1 MVKLTLSI
9 DWQEFQ
15 KIADLLKKAKA
26 KTARLSQQMAL
37 QNGEVIL
44 IFVLLLPEKSKKEY
58 MELQKLIKEHKEKI
72 QTTLEKSEL
81 ALGEIIFNNNNCQ
94 ILSQSSIKF
103 ELVVDFPE
111 LRSSY
116 ECSLEIIDESDVIP
130 IINGERSGWERISY
144 ACLLEVENE
153 LKALDFKEPI
163 EHKKYTREGMIKRVI
178 DERRQ
183 KADKAKYRIK
193 WALNIYGDHLLTNES
208 GVKYKIFLRDFQNE
222 TGYSDSMDSRLNKL
236 GTTKHI
242 MFAFKQLKEDKN
254 LYNKLAKTCPFIEI
268 YCDPLN
274 DYKVSWFYPDQLPL
288 EEQLFLSRYF
298 KNETYI
304 EDEELQNF
312 LKFLDESTGYEL
324 INIRPEVREKV
335 ESAFEKDML
344 KELRKRWNPDFS
356 SIKAE
361 LFPYQNE
368 GIEFILFRKSTILAD
383 EMGLG
388 KTVQAIGASILK
400 KQVFGFKKV
409 LVVCPA
415 SLKGQ
420 WKKEIEKFSDEK
432 AMVIQGTPYERA
444 RQYQGTEHLFFIVNY
459 ETLLR
464 DHLAINRAGIDFLIL
479 DEAQRAKNYETKTAA
494 SIKRLEFKHVL
505 VVTGT
510 PIENR
515 LIDIFSVVSIVD
527 PYFFG
532 PLWEF
537 SYQHCLFDP
546 ERRDKINGYYNLQ
559 KLNKNLEQI
568 LIRREKRK
576 VIDQL
581 PNVLQTNIPVEL
593 SPLQT
598 EYHASYAKGIAS
610 IIRKKFLTPYDLQKL
625 QLLLAN
631 MRMVCDSTYLIDEET
646 NESPKLE
653 ELKYI
658 LLEKLD
664 VSNSDRKIIIFSEWV
679 KVHKLIGKMLR
690 ENNIGFTELN
700 GSIPVKLRGE
710 LIKKFETNPH
720 CKIFLST
727 EAGGVGLNLQV
738 ADTLINFELPWN
750 PAKKNQRIGRIDRL
764 GQKSNKLT
772 ILNFITRNS
781 IEQQI
786 ASGLLVKQNLFD
798 GVLDSSSTTNY
809 VDFSSKGR
817 SQFIQQLEEFIAE
830 SEKNTIDSDL
840 EIVAADSYNNTENQI
855 NIPTN
860 SHEIDLSEEATEP
873 IEESIIKS
881 ERLTQSTITDE
892 KTLEVEQVMNNGM
905 QFLAGLFKMSTGK
918 DLGLS
923 SQTIEINKETGEVTM
938 KFKLQI

>member
-1 MVKLTLSI
+1 
-9 DWQEFQ
+9 
-15 KIADLLKKAKA
+15 
-26 KTARLSQQMAL
+26 
-37 QNGEVIL
+37 
-44 IFVLLLPEKSKKEY
+44 
-58 MELQKLIKEHKEKI
+58 MELQELIKSQKEKL
-72 QTTLEKSEL
+72 QTILPKTEL
-81 ALGEIIFNNNNCQ
+81 ALGEIIFNNNDCQ
-94 ILSQSSIKF
+94 VLSQSAVRF
-103 ELVVDFPE
+103 ELVVDSQETKHPK
-111 LRSSY
+111 
-116 ECSLEIIDESDVIP
+116 ECSLDIVEEDVIP
-130 IINGERSGWERISY
+130 SINGERCGWDRVSY

-153 LKALDFKEPI
+153 LRFLDPKEPV
-163 EHKKYTREGMIKRVI
+163 EHKKYSREGMVKRVLQ
-178 DERRQ
+178 ERRQ

-193 WALNIYGDHLLTNES
+193 WAANIYGDHVLTNEN
-208 GVKYKIFLRDFQNE
+208 GIKYKLFLRDFENE

-242 MFAFKQLKEDKN
+242 MFAFQQLKGDKA
-254 LYNKLAKTCPFIEI
+254 LFDQLDKTCPFIEI
-268 YCDPLN
+268 FCDPLN
-274 DYKVSWFYPDQLPL
+274 DYKISWFYPHPLPL
-288 EEQLFLSRYF
+288 EEQLLLSRYF
-298 KNETYI
+298 KKATFI
-304 EDEELQNF
+304 EEVDLKNF
-312 LKFLDESTGYEL
+312 LGFLEESAEFQK
-324 INIRPEVREKV
+324 IQIRPEVREKV
-335 ESAFEKDML
+335 ESAFEQDML
-344 KELRKRWNPDFS
+344 DELRKNWKPEFS
-356 SIKAE
+356 AINAD
-361 LFPYQNE
+361 LYNYQKE
-368 GIEFILFRKSTILAD
+368 GIEFSLFRKASIIAD

-388 KTVQAIGASILK
+388 KTIQAIGTAVLK
-400 KQVFGFKKV
+400 KQIFGFKKV

-420 WKKEIEKFSDEK
+420 WKKEIEKFCDEK
-432 AMVIQGTPYERA
+432 AMIVQGFPDERA
-444 RQYQGTEHLFFIVNY
+444 KQYLNEENLFFIVNY
-459 ETLLR
+459 ETILR
-464 DHLAINRAGIDFLIL
+464 DQLAINKAGIDFLIL
-479 DEAQRAKNYETKTAA
+479 DEAQRAKNYETKTAS

-505 VVTGT
+505 VITGT

-515 LIDIFSVVSIVD
+515 LIDIFSIVSIVD

-559 KLNKNLEQI
+559 KLNQNLEQI

-581 PNVLQTNIPVEL
+581 PNVQQTNIPVNL
-593 SPLQT
+593 SPLQS
-598 EYHASYAKGIAS
+598 EYHAGYSKGIAS
-610 IIRKKFLTPYDLQKL
+610 ILRKKYLTPYDLQKL
-625 QLLLAN
+625 QLLLAS

-664 VSNSDRKIIIFSEWV
+664 VPNTDRKIIIFSEWV

-690 ENNIGFTELN
+690 DNNIGFIELN

-710 LIKKFETNPH
+710 LIRKFETNPH

-772 ILNFITRNS
+772 IFNFITRNS

-830 SEKNTIDSDL
+830 SEKVALEGDL
-840 EIVAADSYNNTENQI
+840 EKIETLAGTSENLSEILNETDEIDPTEELFETVTETVQENQ
-855 NIPTN
+855 PTPQP
-860 SHEIDLSEEATEP
+860 TV
-873 IEESIIKS
+873 
-881 ERLTQSTITDE
+881 TDE
-892 KTLEVEQVMNNGM
+892 KAHEVEQVMNNGM

-918 DLGLS
+918 DLGINGQS
-923 SQTIEINKETGEVTM
+923 IEINKETGEVTM
-938 KFKLQI
+938 KFKLPV